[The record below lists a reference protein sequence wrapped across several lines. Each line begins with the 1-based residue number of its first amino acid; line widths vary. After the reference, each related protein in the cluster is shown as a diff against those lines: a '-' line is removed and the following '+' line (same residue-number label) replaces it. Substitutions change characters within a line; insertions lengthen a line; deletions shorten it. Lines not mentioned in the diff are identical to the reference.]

1 MNRLKNTINLKPKTL
16 GLTRYSQ
23 WEAEIQRLI
32 REEVHNPKV
41 PKALILSQFDEVVD
55 RNIVLATKLHTV
67 SLFQEPEWAHRV
79 PTDDREAVENIL
91 VETIKRIP
99 TDGRELIK
107 KYS

>member
-1 MNRLKNTINLKPKTL
+1 
-16 GLTRYSQ
+16 
-23 WEAEIQRLI
+23 
-32 REEVHNPKV
+32 
-41 PKALILSQFDEVVD
+41 
-55 RNIVLATKLHTV
+55 LHTV